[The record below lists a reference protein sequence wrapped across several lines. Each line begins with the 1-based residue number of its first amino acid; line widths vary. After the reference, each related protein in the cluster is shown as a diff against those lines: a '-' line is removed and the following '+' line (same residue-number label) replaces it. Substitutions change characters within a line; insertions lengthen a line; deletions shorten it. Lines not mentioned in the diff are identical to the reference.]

1 MGILS
6 EGQTCALLLFALV
19 AILEIYFHGQKTARH
34 LRRIEGVEKIDEAIR
49 RATEMGRPV
58 LSSTGIDPLYS
69 TCAPA
74 IIANLD
80 IIGHLA
86 QETAK
91 LGTQLILAIGPSDV
105 LPLATEI
112 YREGCVAA
120 GVPEAFREDNVR
132 FITDEQWPY
141 TAAIFGIMEREKPAA
156 NIFIGRYHAE
166 ALHFG
171 VIGKRTGAITIAGNT
186 ELGMSSFFVVSC
198 DYTLLGEEVYAAG
211 AYLSNNIS
219 RINAISSQD
228 IIKWISVAL
237 TMIGAIAVTMGSSIF
252 TNILSL

>member
-1 MGILS
+1 MGIIS
-6 EGQTCALLLFALV
+6 VGQVCALLLFTAIV
-19 AILEIYFHGQKTARH
+19 ILEIYFYGQEEARH

-58 LSSTGIDPLYS
+58 LSSTGIDALYS

-80 IIGHLA
+80 IIGYIA

-91 LGTQLILAIGPSDV
+91 LGTELILGIGPSDV
-105 LPLATEI
+105 LPLVTEI
-112 YREGCVAA
+112 YREGCMAA
-120 GVPEAFREDNVR
+120 GVPEAFKEDNVR
-132 FITDEQWPY
+132 FLTGQQWPY
-141 TAAIFGIMEREKPAA
+141 TAAMFGIMEREQPAA

-171 VIGKRTGAITIAGNT
+171 VIGRRTGAMTIAGNT
-186 ELGMSSFFVVSC
+186 ALGMASFFVVSC

-211 AYLSNNIS
+211 AYLSREKA

-228 IIKWISVAL
+228 VIKWIGVAL
-237 TMIGAIAVTMGSSIF
+237 VVIGAIASTLGSGII
-252 TNILSL
+252 TDILKV